1 MCRLYGF
8 RANEETKVECTLV
21 HAQNALLLQS
31 RADRR
36 GRSHPDGWGIA
47 FYRDGTP
54 LLEHRAAAAF
64 RDVHFSAT
72 AERVYSRTVIA
83 HIRMATVGKVSSAN
97 THPFTYDCWTFAHNG
112 TITAFP
118 ALRDCLV
125 EETGLRLQAQR
136 RGGTDSEQLFYWLLA
151 RMERAGIPPEA
162 RAPEL
167 AVLERVVAESVVELA
182 RRCEEVGAEK
192 PARLNV
198 LLTDGACLVATRWNH
213 DLCWVSRVGV
223 HDCEICG
230 IPHVHHDETT
240 DYRAVV
246 VASEPISREDWREV
260 PDRSVL
266 TIDTAIRTTIRPI
279 AEVLRGARRLWRPP
293 ATSRA
298 LLGVPVSRASDQ
310 TRNRVPDGWV
320 HERT

>member
-31 RADRR
+31 RVDRR

-47 FYRDGTP
+47 FYRDGTL

-83 HIRMATVGKVSSAN
+83 HIRMATVGGVSSAN
-97 THPFTYDCWTFAHNG
+97 THPFTYACWTFAHNG
-112 TITAFP
+112 TVTAFP
-118 ALRDCLV
+118 ALADRLA
-125 EETGLRLQAQR
+125 EETGPRLQAHR
-136 RGGTDSEQLFYWLLA
+136 RGGTDSEQVFYWLLA
-151 RMERAGIPPEA
+151 RMERAGIQPEA
-162 RAPEL
+162 RSPDL

-182 RRCEEVGAEK
+182 RRCEEAGAER
-192 PARLNV
+192 PARLNL
-198 LLTDGACLVATRWNH
+198 LLTDGVSLVATRWDQ
-213 DLCWVSRVGV
+213 DLYWVARVGV

-230 IPHVHHDETT
+230 IPHVHHDEGT

-266 TIDTAIRTTIRPI
+266 TVDAAIRTAIRPI
-279 AEVLRGARRLWRPP
+279 AEVLRGREAAVAAP
-293 ATSRA
+293 
-298 LLGVPVSRASDQ
+298 GD
-310 TRNRVPDGWV
+310 
-320 HERT
+320 E

>member
-1 MCRLYGF
+1 MLMCRLYGF

-47 FYRDGTP
+47 FYRDGTS
-54 LLEHRAAAAF
+54 LREHRAAAAF

-118 ALRDCLV
+118 ALRDRLV
-125 EETGLRLQAQR
+125 EETGPRLQAQC
-136 RGGTDSEQLFYWLLA
+136 RGSTDSEQVFYWLLA

-162 RAPEL
+162 RAPDL

-182 RRCEEVGAEK
+182 RRCEEAGAEQ

-198 LLTDGACLVATRWNH
+198 LLTDGACLVATRWKH
-213 DLCWVSRVGV
+213 DLYWVSRVGV

-279 AEVLRGARRLWRPP
+279 TEVLRGREEAV
-293 ATSRA
+293 A
-298 LLGVPVSRASDQ
+298 ASGD
-310 TRNRVPDGWV
+310 
-320 HERT
+320 E